1 MQSWTWGLLMS
12 DPPAGRNRSALVI
25 GSAICILSLAVSAGA
40 VVPADARQ
48 VAVLFPPWWS
58 APKVFAH
65 AASAGEIVQVGAPFV
80 LILRSD
86 QPGLSARLRRAGAV
100 LLLNP
105 LGVGPCG
112 SKPVEAPRHV

>member
-1 MQSWTWGLLMS
+1 MKETK
-12 DPPAGRNRSALVI
+12 AARNIPVLAL
-25 GSAICILSLAVSAGA
+25 GSAICVLSLFVSAGA
-40 VVPADARQ
+40 VVPARASQ
-48 VAVLFPPWWS
+48 VAALFPPWWS

-65 AASAGEIVQVGAPFV
+65 AASAGEIIQVGAPFV

-86 QPGLSARLRRAGAV
+86 QPGLSARLRRAGAI

-112 SKPVEAPRHV
+112 SKSTETPRHV

>member
-1 MQSWTWGLLMS
+1 MNDAQPVRS
-12 DPPAGRNRSALVI
+12 RSAVLI
-25 GSAICILSLAVSAGA
+25 GSAICVLSLAVSVGA
-40 VVPADARQ
+40 VVPANATQ
-48 VAVLFPPWWS
+48 VAALFPPWWS

-65 AASAGEIVQVGAPFV
+65 AAGAGQIVQVGAPFV
-80 LILRSD
+80 VILRSD

-112 SKPVEAPRHV
+112 STSTETPRHV

>member
-1 MQSWTWGLLMS
+1 MPDAKPSSIQPVMI
-12 DPPAGRNRSALVI
+12 I
-25 GSAICILSLAVSAGA
+25 GAAICMLSLAVSAGA
-40 VVPADARQ
+40 AVPANARQ
-48 VAVLFPPWWS
+48 VAALFPPWWS

-80 LILRSD
+80 VILRSD
-86 QPGLSARLRRAGAV
+86 QPGLTGRLRRAGAV

-112 SKPVEAPRHV
+112 STVTETPRHV